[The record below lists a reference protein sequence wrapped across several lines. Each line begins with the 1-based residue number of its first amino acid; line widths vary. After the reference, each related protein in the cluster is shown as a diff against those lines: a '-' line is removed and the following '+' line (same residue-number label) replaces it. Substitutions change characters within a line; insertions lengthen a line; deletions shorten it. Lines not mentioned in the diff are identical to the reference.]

1 MSDTQDRWERR
12 RQRWEENA
20 ERRRQRWA
28 GRQFHGHVGG
38 GMFIGF
44 LLAGIGIL
52 LLLQNL
58 GILYVDDLWDYW
70 PVILI
75 VVGLSKAFSAWG
87 IGGKVWG
94 GVVTFVGA
102 VFLLRNLGLVHVVV
116 WNYFWPVIL
125 IAIGIGMLLRG
136 LDSEHPWQWDFHEGI
151 RRSVD
156 AKVSEAFS
164 NAASSVGAAAG
175 ARAGS
180 AQDSVKIDAI
190 FSGADRRVDSQDFT
204 GGEILALFGGVQLDL
219 SRAAMTK
226 EEIHIE
232 VNAIFGGIEIRVPD
246 SWLVIMRGSGI
257 FGGFNNETHPPPR
270 SGEKQPALIVT
281 GAAVFGGVNIKN

>member
-1 MSDTQDRWERR
+1 MSDTPDRWERR
-12 RQRWEENA
+12 RQRWEEKM

-28 GRQFHGHVGG
+28 GREFHGGHIGG

-75 VVGLSKAFSAWG
+75 VFGLSRVVGAWG
-87 IGGKVWG
+87 FGGRIYGAIVAL
-94 GVVTFVGA
+94 VGA
-102 VFLLRNLGLVHVVV
+102 VFLARNLGLFHVVI

-136 LDSEHPWQWDFHEGI
+136 LDSEHPWHWDFHEGI

-156 AKVSEAFS
+156 AKVSEAMANAIPKPGADAGVRVTTRRTPSRSTRFS
-164 NAASSVGAAAG
+164 PARTGASILRIS
-175 ARAGS
+175 RA
-180 AQDSVKIDAI
+180 AI
-190 FSGADRRVDSQDFT
+190 FSLCSVASNWT
-204 GGEILALFGGVQLDL
+204 
-219 SRAAMTK
+219 
-226 EEIHIE
+226 
-232 VNAIFGGIEIRVPD
+232 
-246 SWLVIMRGSGI
+246 
-257 FGGFNNETHPPPR
+257 
-270 SGEKQPALIVT
+270 
-281 GAAVFGGVNIKN
+281 

>member
-1 MSDTQDRWERR
+1 MSDTPDRWERR
-12 RQRWEENA
+12 RQRWEEKM

-28 GRQFHGHVGG
+28 GREFHGGHIGG

-75 VVGLSKAFSAWG
+75 VFGLSRVVGAWG
-87 IGGKVWG
+87 YGGRIWG
-94 GVVTFVGA
+94 GVVAFVGA
-102 VFLLRNLGLVHVVV
+102 VFLARNLGLFHVVI

-125 IAIGIGMLLRG
+125 IVIGIGMLLRG
-136 LDSEHPWQWDFHEGI
+136 LDSEHPWHWDFHEGI

-156 AKVSEAFS
+156 AKVSEAMA
-164 NAASSVGAAAG
+164 NAIPKPGAGAGASSY
-175 ARAGS
+175 
-180 AQDSVKIDAI
+180 AQNSVKIDAI
-190 FSGADRRVDSQDFT
+190 FSGADRRIDSQDFA
-204 GGEILALFGGVQLDL
+204 GGDILALFGGVQLDL

-226 EEIHIE
+226 DEIRIE
-232 VNAIFGGIEIRVPD
+232 TNAIFGGIEIRVPD

-257 FGGFNNETHPPPR
+257 FGGFNDETHPPPR
-270 SGEKQPALIVT
+270 TDAKQPVLIVT
-281 GAAVFGGVNIKN
+281 GAAVFGGVNVKN